1 MFSKQKNEN
10 AHKNSRRL
18 NIKLA
23 VIYILLVILFVSLLL
38 VL

>member
-10 AHKNSRRL
+10 AHKNSQRL